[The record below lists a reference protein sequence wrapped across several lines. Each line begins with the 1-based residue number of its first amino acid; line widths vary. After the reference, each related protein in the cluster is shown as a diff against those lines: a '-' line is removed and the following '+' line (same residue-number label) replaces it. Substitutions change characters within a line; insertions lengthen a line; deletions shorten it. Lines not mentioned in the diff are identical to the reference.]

1 MMRKP
6 LPERA
11 RLLCAGQASE
21 CGASGRWEELSQ
33 GNSTGNDRRFHKDVI
48 ETLSQGNGL
57 RGSRRRQD
65 GGLKARSRQSANGH
79 RNAELFKC
87 IQIFRRSSCNRRST
101 RRDRG
106 SRPRTARRRGGR
118 VRERAAARQC
128 KSRSDDA
135 HACANRCAERPA
147 CNRRL

>member
-21 CGASGRWEELSQ
+21 CGASGRWEALSQ

-57 RGSRRRQD
+57 RSNSFV
-65 GGLKARSRQSANGH
+65 RSCAAQ
-79 RNAELFKC
+79 
-87 IQIFRRSSCNRRST
+87 
-101 RRDRG
+101 
-106 SRPRTARRRGGR
+106 ARRPAEGAIAAVGQWRSKRGAFQMHTILSQII
-118 VRERAAARQC
+118 V
-128 KSRSDDA
+128 
-135 HACANRCAERPA
+135 
-147 CNRRL
+147 